1 VTKCDKGVGGRF
13 LPNIVWRRLW
23 TASFLLVWDFCF
35 FLVIVVSEVGVHS
48 SGLCVEHSVYLY
60 CSVLAVYLWRLW
72 DIAVNLCFAPSIAD
86 FRHPFLLY
94 CFTITFFRHPF
105 LLYCFTVTTFL
116 FFVCITWI
124 AWLDSAVKCLICCI
138 FHLSIHSVFLFCAFK
153 VVLIH
158 SVRISSS
165 RESFIVASAGVWRG
179 SWLFGVVVAAVV
191 FSACARFL
199 VSCTVL
205 FWVWSISSW
214 LWPLIPNLT
223 FNSFSSRSLRIEVKL
238 KTRFWSNSLT
248 RFWSNSRCSVM
259 FQCGLRCSQIV
270 CILFLYPVSLDRWGS
285 SRSWLPRLLGMSIS
299 YVWWL
304 GYLTYHQSV
313 LRVQRLAQTLL
324 IRETSEPAWFH
335 FYLYSPWWWVWVI
348 RVCEGGH
355 FLLPWLSLQ
364 HRLWLCCGFEPPTFR
379 STDLELNR

>member
-1 VTKCDKGVGGRF
+1 MTKCDKGVGGRF
-13 LPNIVWRRLW
+13 VPNIVWRRLW

-94 CFTITFFRHPF
+94 CFTVTSFRHPF

-223 FNSFSSRSLRIEVKL
+223 AVLTHLVLGHWELKWNWRLAFGPTVWLAFGPIVVVLWCSNAGYVVPRLCAFFFSTPCRWIAEEVAGHDFL
-238 KTRFWSNSLT
+238 GFLACPFPTFDGWVTWLITRASWGCNDWRRPCWSGRRLNRRGFIFICTLHGGG
-248 RFWSNSRCSVM
+248 C
-259 FQCGLRCSQIV
+259 
-270 CILFLYPVSLDRWGS
+270 GS
-285 SRSWLPRLLGMSIS
+285 SGFVKEATFSFPGLAYSID
-299 YVWWL
+299 
-304 GYLTYHQSV
+304 
-313 LRVQRLAQTLL
+313 
-324 IRETSEPAWFH
+324 
-335 FYLYSPWWWVWVI
+335 
-348 RVCEGGH
+348 
-355 FLLPWLSLQ
+355 
-364 HRLWLCCGFEPPTFR
+364 CGFAAG
-379 STDLELNR
+379 LNLRPFDPQTWN